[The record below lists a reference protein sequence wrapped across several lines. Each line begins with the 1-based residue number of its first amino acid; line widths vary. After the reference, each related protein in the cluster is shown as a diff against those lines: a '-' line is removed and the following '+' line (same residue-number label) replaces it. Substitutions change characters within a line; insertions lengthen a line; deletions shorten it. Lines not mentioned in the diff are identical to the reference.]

1 MKKNISLIL
10 ILVASI
16 SGLLWSC
23 SKQTTTSFEN
33 IATST
38 KPTGSAFIKIV
49 HFSPA
54 FRLATAKSDSINVF
68 LNDVKLNGSFLT
80 FGSMFPSTT
89 NLYAAVPAGV
99 TSLKLSTNGVLT
111 PDSIAVISMS
121 KILEPGKYYSLII
134 TDSILNASP
143 SKQIFTQDNFV
154 ISDTTT
160 FTMRLVHA
168 ILNDTAGK
176 TIDVYSTRRA
186 SNIFANISPGT
197 VTDFTVQPYNFITD
211 TIIVRRSGGT
221 FELARLTTAS
231 VPLAR
236 QRAYTL
242 IYKGTPST
250 TTAPKG
256 RALLTYTNQ

>member
-10 ILVASI
+10 ILAASI

-23 SKQTTTSFEN
+23 SKQTAMDHVAGTNS
-33 IATST
+33 
-38 KPTGSAFIKIV
+38 PTGSAFLKIV
-49 HFSPA
+49 HYAPA
-54 FRLATAKSDSINVF
+54 FRLATNKSDSVNIF

-99 TSLKLSTNGVLT
+99 TSLKISTTGILT
-111 PDSIAVISMS
+111 PDSIAVVSMS

-134 TDSILNASP
+134 TDSVLNASP
-143 SKQIFTQDNFV
+143 TKQIFTQDNFF
-154 ISDTTT
+154 ISDTST

-168 ILNDTAGK
+168 ILNDTTGK
-176 TIDVYSTRRA
+176 NIDVYSTRRA
-186 SNIFANISPGT
+186 SNIFSNISPGT

-211 TIIVRRSGGT
+211 TIIVRRAGGS
-221 FELARLTTAS
+221 FELARLSTAAN
-231 VPLAR
+231 PLAR

-242 IYKGTPST
+242 VYKGTPST

-256 RALLTYTNQ
+256 RALLTYANQ